1 MKRSLLKQLK
11 EKTQEEYL
19 YLNQF
24 PGDETA
30 GNPYVESIV
39 FTAKNPDMDHPVE
52 VIRQMRFCKIPE
64 HRHGL
69 VEICYTCSGSICH
82 MVNGQMIQSE
92 KGGMLLMG
100 TGTIH
105 EVLKT
110 DEEDIGIIVL
120 LRPDFVHEVF
130 SQIGLQGSLFHYFQE
145 ILLGISQDCSW
156 LFFQT
161 AKNIPL
167 KNLMENLIMMYLLHP
182 EEKNKEILRMTTGLI
197 FLHLGKDFQEQFEI
211 KGSDQEYRSMM
222 EVMNYVENNF
232 RDASLKELSDKMG
245 FSSATLSRFV
255 KKHTGSTFKDLV
267 LNKRFKVAEELL
279 KNTNDSINEVAV
291 KIGYENGS
299 HFYQKFYERYQMT
312 PNDFRTRNR
321 RKINSHKETEGNR
334 KMYLQ
339 NKLGQYWTDRAESYS
354 RQNLIQLRDNY
365 ENWKQVILEYLP
377 EERTAKVLDV
387 GTGPGIFAILL
398 AREGYQVTAVDQ
410 NGSMLYYARKN
421 AQNQNVSV
429 EFLQVEDRLP
439 FQDECFDVVVS
450 RDVMWMQLSP
460 EKVLQEWYRVLKP
473 GGCILY
479 FDAEWYGYLR
489 DVDKTRE
496 YKAYR
501 RVVKEKSGFVYPKA
515 IDMEK
520 MAFEF
525 PLTYQKRPEWD
536 ISFWEQYNPA
546 QVCCKENLNPLIYSE
561 MEQMQYEKTPEFL
574 VYVKK

>member
-1 MKRSLLKQLK
+1 MRRSLLKQLK

-19 YLNQF
+19 YLNRVS
-24 PGDETA
+24 GDETVE
-30 GNPYVESIV
+30 NPCAESIAL
-39 FTAKNPDMDHPVE
+39 TEKKTDMEHPVE
-52 VIRQMRFCKIPE
+52 LVRQMRFCRIPE
-64 HRHGL
+64 HRHDL

-82 MVNGQMIQSE
+82 MINGQMVQSE
-92 KGGMLLMG
+92 RGGMLLMG
-100 TGTIH
+100 TGTAH

-120 LRPDFVHEVF
+120 LKTEFIHEIF
-130 SQIGLQGSLFHYFQE
+130 SQSGLQDSLFHYLQE
-145 ILLGISQDCSW
+145 ILLGMCQDCSW
-156 LFFQT
+156 MFFQT

-167 KNLMENLIMMYLLHP
+167 QNLIENLIMMYLLYP
-182 EEKNKEILRMTTGLI
+182 EEKNTGILRMTIGLI
-197 FLHLGKDFQEQFEI
+197 FLYLMKDFQEQFEG
-211 KGSDQEYRSMM
+211 KASNQESRSMM

-232 RDASLKELSDKMG
+232 RDASLKELSGRMG
-245 FSSATLSRFV
+245 FSQAALSRFI
-255 KKHTGSTFKDLV
+255 KKHTGSTFKDMV
-267 LNKRFKVAEELL
+267 LNKRFKAAEELL
-279 KNTNDSINEVAV
+279 KNTNDSINEIAV

-321 RKINSHKETEGNR
+321 RKTNSHEKTEGDR

-365 ENWKQVILEYLP
+365 EKWKQIILEYLP
-377 EERTAKVLDV
+377 EEKKAKVLDV

-398 AREGYQVTAVDQ
+398 AGEGYQVTAVDQ
-410 NGSMLYYARKN
+410 NRSMLYYARKN
-421 AQNQNVSV
+421 AQSHNVSV
-429 EFLQVEDRLP
+429 GFFQVEGSLP
-439 FQDECFDVVVS
+439 FQDESFDVVVS
-450 RDVMWMQLSP
+450 RDVVWMQLSP
-460 EKVLQEWYRVLKP
+460 EEVLEEWYRVLKP

-489 DVDKTRE
+489 NVDETRE

-501 RVVKEKSGFVYPKA
+501 RIVKEKSGFVYPKA

-525 PLTYQKRPEWD
+525 PLTYRKRPEWD
-536 ISFWEQYNPA
+536 ISFWEQYSPERIF
-546 QVCCKENLNPLIYSE
+546 CKEDLNKQIYSE
-561 MEQMQYEKTPEFL
+561 MEQMQYAKTPELL